1 MANNTVF
8 DDVFRTLL
16 EKMPHLVIP
25 LINEVFG
32 TDYPDDIP
40 IVQKRNE
47 HLTATGIIITDSHL
61 FIADKI
67 YHIECQSTS
76 DSAMVIRMIQYDFAT
91 ALEYAEKE
99 NGKYRIYFPQ
109 SCVLYLRGKN
119 GPDFLEM
126 ELVMPDGQCVN
137 YKVPVIRAERYTSD
151 MIFQKKLLFLL
162 PFYIIRYEKSVKKIE
177 EDDAAFQ
184 ALIAEYGEIGK
195 KLETEFLAEGKERE
209 YRDLIGLIDRI
220 LDYVFKKSSR
230 ARKGIGDIMGGQVLE
245 LESEKFDRLLRD
257 GLEKARIE
265 GRMEGRMEGR
275 IEGRMEGRMEGQ
287 KEGRM
292 EGRIEGLME
301 GRKEEQIAGMIAVA
315 TRMLQIGN
323 YEIEEISKISG
334 LSMEQVLE
342 VKKEKNL

>member
-61 FIADKI
+61 FIADKF
-67 YHIECQSTS
+67 YPIECQSTS

-209 YRDLIGLIDRI
+209 YRDLIGLIGRI

-230 ARKGIGDIMGGQVLE
+230 TRKGIGDIMGGQVLE
-245 LESEKFDRLLRD
+245 LESEKFDRLLRE
-257 GLEKARIE
+257 GLEKAR
-265 GRMEGRMEGR
+265 
-275 IEGRMEGRMEGQ
+275 
-287 KEGRM
+287 
-292 EGRIEGLME
+292 ME

-334 LSMEQVLE
+334 LSMEQVCE

>member
-230 ARKGIGDIMGGQVLE
+230 TRKGIGDIMGGQVLE
-245 LESEKFDRLLRD
+245 LESEKFDRLLRE

-265 GRMEGRMEGR
+265 GRMEGRK
-275 IEGRMEGRMEGQ
+275 EGRMEGR

>member
-1 MANNTVF
+1 MANNTIF
-8 DDVFRTLL
+8 DDVFRTML

-126 ELVMPDGQCVN
+126 ELVMPDGQCIN

-209 YRDLIGLIDRI
+209 YRDLIGLIGRI

-230 ARKGIGDIMGGQVLE
+230 TRKGIGDIMGGQVLE
-245 LESEKFDRLLRD
+245 LESEKFDRLLRE

-275 IEGRMEGRMEGQ
+275 

-342 VKKEKNL
+342 IKKEKNL

>member
-209 YRDLIGLIDRI
+209 YRDLIGLIGRI

-230 ARKGIGDIMGGQVLE
+230 TRKGIGDIMGGQVLE
-245 LESEKFDRLLRD
+245 LESEKFDRLLRE
-257 GLEKARIE
+257 GLEKA
-265 GRMEGRMEGR
+265 RMEGRMEGR

>member
-220 LDYVFKKSSR
+220 LDYVCEKSSR
-230 ARKGIGDIMGGQVLE
+230 TRKGIGDIMGGQVLE
-245 LESEKFDRLLRD
+245 LESEKFDRLLRE
-257 GLEKARIE
+257 GLEKA
-265 GRMEGRMEGR
+265 RMEGRMEGR

>member
-8 DDVFRTLL
+8 DDVFRTML

-184 ALIAEYGEIGK
+184 TLIAEYGEIGK
-195 KLETEFLAEGKERE
+195 KLEKEFLAEGKERE
-209 YRDLIGLIDRI
+209 YLVQRI
-220 LDYVFKKSSR
+220 LSNRHIDLSDFSYAALSS
-230 ARKGIGDIMGGQVLE
+230 VV
-245 LESEKFDRLLRD
+245 
-257 GLEKARIE
+257 
-265 GRMEGRMEGR
+265 
-275 IEGRMEGRMEGQ
+275 
-287 KEGRM
+287 
-292 EGRIEGLME
+292 
-301 GRKEEQIAGMIAVA
+301 VA
-315 TRMLQIGN
+315 TATPPSSALHMRKSFCVNIADT
-323 YEIEEISKISG
+323 
-334 LSMEQVLE
+334 
-342 VKKEKNL
+342 